1 MARKSRSKQN
11 KSGKKSSSKS
21 SSSGGGGGGGGKSGG
36 GKSGGGKSGGSK
48 NKRGSGNK
56 SKQSQNK
63 STSTKSTS
71 TKSTSTKSTGNAR
84 GSGQAGKGTVG
95 GGQKTNPTKK
105 TTTVSTKTTTTQT
118 KSPTKTVSTKTKQ
131 GKDRTPAQ
139 IAAATRIA
147 ESKTISDVKAAN
159 DQKMRDAAR
168 IRDQKFKQTGVQTLG
183 GKKTSFTKAEQLKIQ
198 QAGYTV
204 DGYSTAAARSDAD
217 VDAFRAAAK
226 AKADAEAAAKA
237 AAEKKAADEKL
248 ARQFDPT
255 RLYAGTEYDNY
266 VASLP
271 EGVRNDM
278 MIGGQTR
285 SPLSEAAIAAGTIL
299 GGKALIGGGLSAL
312 GIGGSKGLG
321 FKGVQAGFTGMG
333 KKGFDAIRGG
343 ANYIASKKPQ
353 ILGRGAYSAPTF
365 KGAQRYAGTQGS
377 LGGTQTPGGVIKS
390 IVPGK
395 ASRIGFIESQ
405 AKVPSATFDKGVQ
418 LANKLSAG
426 NYGSSSLANTLRS
439 QMVSGV
445 APGGG
450 IGSNLG
456 NIAKQTGVAT
466 AVAGGLNIGSTG
478 GVDSG
483 EASAKPSGV
492 ARVIAGG
499 ADKVMR
505 DTTDFDR
512 RGKEKNF
519 LADAFV
525 QTNTALKTIK
535 PYFDAAKGQD
545 DKSIRKQASNLL
557 TDIGSKE
564 ELAPVA
570 RGIKAFTTDNPNVPN
585 KFGMET
591 LSDIR
596 DTFTPGKPK
605 IPSIDPKSGIVGA
618 IGNRMLA
625 GDIKNIVKEADQ
637 QTGVEKGATRTLGQ
651 TINVAKQIGKNL
663 GDTSTQGYKSG
674 QKIAKLVGTGSGKP
688 TPGSILSGVNPFR
701 RRTGGGSTPAFTP
714 SSAPS
719 FTPSGRSGG
728 GGTPVG
734 QVPQVPPTTQFQVPE
749 IPQQQGL
756 DAGNLANIQNES
768 YQNTFKNLMAINPN
782 YSARFQMRRR
792 RRGGRRSFA
801 KAFSRRFFS

>member
-1 MARKSRSKQN
+1 MARKSRSKQRS
-11 KSGKKSSSKS
+11 KGAGTRSSKAKSSGKSQGGSRSGGKSRSSSSKGKSSSSKS
-21 SSSGGGGGGGGKSGG
+21 SSS
-36 GKSGGGKSGGSK
+36 
-48 NKRGSGNK
+48 K
-56 SKQSQNK
+56 SKS
-63 STSTKSTS
+63 SSS
-71 TKSTSTKSTGNAR
+71 R
-84 GSGQAGKGTVG
+84 GRSGAGTG
-95 GGQKTNPTKK
+95 GGQKSNPTKK
-105 TTTVSTKTTTTQT
+105 TTTVSTKTTQT

-139 IAAATRIA
+139 MAAAKRIA
-147 ESKTISDVKAAN
+147 EGKTISQVKAAN

-183 GKKTSFTKAEQLKIQ
+183 GKKTSFTKAEQDKIRA
-198 QAGYTV
+198 AGYTV
-204 DGYSTAAARSDAD
+204 DGYSKAAARSDAD
-217 VDAFRAAAK
+217 VDSFRAAAK
-226 AKADAEAAAKA
+226 AKQEAEAAA
-237 AAEKKAADEKL
+237 KKAADEKL
-248 ARQFDPT
+248 ARQFDPN
-255 RLYAGTEYDNY
+255 RLLGGALTQTSAGIADNFAKPSFMY
-266 VASLP
+266 QGNPLNRTPGLSNYFSPDAGAAATYSRSGIFK
-271 EGVRNDM
+271 GVPFAGGSPTGTLTKFKVPDGAK
-278 MIGGQTR
+278 IGR
-285 SPLSEAAIAAGTIL
+285 SPLGIRQYKLNPKQMSQLTKVGTVAGDDVAKLAA
-299 GGKALIGGGLSAL
+299 
-312 GIGGSKGLG
+312 KGLG
-321 FKGVQAGFTGMG
+321 KYGARAVPFVGAGLSLADATNRIINKDFTGAALAAAS
-333 KKGFDAIRGG
+333 AIPGPVG
-343 ANYIASKKPQ
+343 LAA
-353 ILGRGAYSAPTF
+353 
-365 KGAQRYAGTQGS
+365 
-377 LGGTQTPGGVIKS
+377 LGGLAFKDVRSAMNAPKQV
-390 IVPGK
+390 
-395 ASRIGFIESQ
+395 ASTE
-405 AKVPSATFDKGVQ
+405 
-418 LANKLSAG
+418 
-426 NYGSSSLANTLRS
+426 
-439 QMVSGV
+439 
-445 APGGG
+445 
-450 IGSNLG
+450 
-456 NIAKQTGVAT
+456 
-466 AVAGGLNIGSTG
+466 AGGLNIGG

-483 EASAKPSGV
+483 EASAKPSGIS
-492 ARVIAGG
+492 RVIAGG
-499 ADKVMR
+499 ADKIMR
-505 DTTDFDR
+505 DTTDFDK

-557 TDIGSKE
+557 TDIGAKE

-701 RRTGGGSTPAFTP
+701 RRSGGGSTPAFTP

-719 FTPSGRSGG
+719 FTPRGGG

-749 IPQQQGL
+749 IPEQQGL

>member
-11 KSGKKSSSKS
+11 KSGKSKSKSTSSKGKS
-21 SSSGGGGGGGGKSGG
+21 SSSGGGGKSGG
-36 GKSGGGKSGGSK
+36 GKSGGGKSSGGGGRKSRSKQNQSGKSTAPSK
-48 NKRGSGNK
+48 NT
-56 SKQSQNK
+56 
-63 STSTKSTS
+63 STSTKSTK
-71 TKSTSTKSTGNAR
+71 TTSTKSTGNAR

-95 GGQKTNPTKK
+95 GGQKSNPTKK
-105 TTTVSTKTTTTQT
+105 TTTVSTKTTQT

-131 GKDRTPAQ
+131 GKDKTPAQ
-139 IAAATRIA
+139 IAASNRIA
-147 ESKTISDVKAAN
+147 QGKTISQVKAEN
-159 DQKMRDAAR
+159 KQKVQDAAR

-183 GKKTSFTKAEQLKIQ
+183 GKKTSFTKAEQDKIKA
-198 QAGYTV
+198 AGYTV
-204 DGYSTAAARSDAD
+204 DGYSKAAARSDAD
-217 VDAFRAAAK
+217 VDAFRAAAQ
-226 AKADAEAAAKA
+226 AKADAEAAAR
-237 AAEKKAADEKL
+237 KAADEKL
-248 ARQFDPT
+248 ARQFDPN
-255 RLYAGTEYDNY
+255 RLLGGALTQTSAGIADNFAKPSFMY
-266 VASLP
+266 QGNPLNRTPGLSNYFSPDAGAAATYSRSGIFK
-271 EGVRNDM
+271 GVPFAGGSPTGTLTKFKVPDGAK
-278 MIGGQTR
+278 IGR
-285 SPLSEAAIAAGTIL
+285 SPLGIRQYKLNPKQMSQLTKVGTVAGDDVAKLAA
-299 GGKALIGGGLSAL
+299 
-312 GIGGSKGLG
+312 KGLG
-321 FKGVQAGFTGMG
+321 KYGARAVPFVGAGLSLADATNRIINKDFTGAALAAAS
-333 KKGFDAIRGG
+333 AIPGPVG
-343 ANYIASKKPQ
+343 LAA
-353 ILGRGAYSAPTF
+353 
-365 KGAQRYAGTQGS
+365 
-377 LGGTQTPGGVIKS
+377 LGGLAFKDVRSAMNAPKQV
-390 IVPGK
+390 
-395 ASRIGFIESQ
+395 ASTE
-405 AKVPSATFDKGVQ
+405 
-418 LANKLSAG
+418 
-426 NYGSSSLANTLRS
+426 
-439 QMVSGV
+439 
-445 APGGG
+445 
-450 IGSNLG
+450 
-456 NIAKQTGVAT
+456 
-466 AVAGGLNIGSTG
+466 AGGLNIGG

-492 ARVIAGG
+492 ARVITGA

-505 DTTDFDR
+505 DTTDFDK

-557 TDIGSKE
+557 TDIGAKE

-637 QTGVEKGATRTLGQ
+637 QTGVAKGATRTLGQ

-674 QKIAKLVGTGSGKP
+674 KKIAKLVGTGSGKP

-701 RRTGGGSTPAFTP
+701 RSGGGSTPSFIP

>member
-1 MARKSRSKQN
+1 MARRSRSKQN
-11 KSGKKSSSKS
+11 KSGKSSSSKGKS
-21 SSSGGGGGGGGKSGG
+21 SSSKGKSSSSK
-36 GKSGGGKSGGSK
+36 GKSSSSKGKSSSGSK
-48 NKRGSGNK
+48 NSRGSGNK

-71 TKSTSTKSTGNAR
+71 TKSTSTKSTSPSGNKR
-84 GSGQAGKGTVG
+84 GSGQAGQGTAG
-95 GGQKTNPTKK
+95 GGQKTNPTKR
-105 TTTVSTKTTTTQT
+105 TTTVSTKTTQT

-131 GKDRTPAQ
+131 GKDKTPAQ
-139 IAAATRIA
+139 IAASKRLA
-147 ESKTISDVKAAN
+147 EGKTISQVKADN
-159 DQKMRDAAR
+159 KQKMQDAAR

-183 GKKTSFTKAEQLKIQ
+183 GKKTSFTKAEQAKIRA
-198 QAGYTV
+198 AGYTV
-204 DGYSTAAARSDAD
+204 DGYSKAAARSDAD
-217 VDAFRAAAK
+217 VASFRKAA
-226 AKADAEAAAKA
+226 EAKA
-237 AAEKKAADEKL
+237 AAEAAARKAADEKL
-248 ARQFDPT
+248 ARQFDPS

-285 SPLSEAAIAAGTIL
+285 SPLSEAAIAAGTIF
-299 GGKALIGGGLSAL
+299 GGKALLSGGLSAL
-312 GIGGSKGLG
+312 GIGGGAKGLG
-321 FKGVQAGFTGMG
+321 YKGVQAGFTGMG
-333 KKGFDAIRGG
+333 KKGFDAITKG
-343 ANYIASKKPQ
+343 AKYIASKKPQ
-353 ILGRGAYSAPTF
+353 ILGKGAYSAPTF
-365 KGAQRYAGTQGS
+365 KGAQRYAGTTGS
-377 LGGTQTPGGVIKS
+377 LGGAQTPGGVIKS

-426 NYGSSSLANTLRS
+426 NYGSSTLANTLRS

-466 AVAGGLNIGSTG
+466 AVAGGLNIGSSG

-483 EASAKPSGV
+483 EASDKPSGL

-499 ADKVMR
+499 ADKIMR
-505 DTTDFDR
+505 DTTDFDK

-519 LADAFV
+519 LADAFT

-557 TDIGSKE
+557 TDIGAKE

-605 IPSIDPKSGIVGA
+605 IPSIDPKSGIVMS

-625 GDIKNIVKEADQ
+625 GDLKNIVKEADQ

-651 TINVAKQIGKNL
+651 TINVGRQIAKNL
-663 GDTSTQGYKSG
+663 GDTGTQGYKSG

-701 RRTGGGSTPAFTP
+701 GSNRGGGTTPIRRATPALTGGG
-714 SSAPS
+714 
-719 FTPSGRSGG
+719 GG

-749 IPQQQGL
+749 LPVQQGL

-792 RRGGRRSFA
+792 RGGRRGSFRRS
-801 KAFSRRFFS
+801 FSRRFFS

>member
-1 MARKSRSKQN
+1 MARKSRSKQRS
-11 KSGKKSSSKS
+11 KGAGTRSSKAKSSGKSQGGSRSGGKSRSSSSKGKSSSSKS
-21 SSSGGGGGGGGKSGG
+21 SSS
-36 GKSGGGKSGGSK
+36 
-48 NKRGSGNK
+48 K
-56 SKQSQNK
+56 SKS
-63 STSTKSTS
+63 SSS
-71 TKSTSTKSTGNAR
+71 R
-84 GSGQAGKGTVG
+84 GRSGAGTG
-95 GGQKTNPTKK
+95 GGQKSNPTKK
-105 TTTVSTKTTTTQT
+105 TTTVSTKTTQT

-139 IAAATRIA
+139 MAAAKRIA
-147 ESKTISDVKAAN
+147 EGKTISQVKAAN

-183 GKKTSFTKAEQLKIQ
+183 GKKTSFTKAEQDKIRA
-198 QAGYTV
+198 AGYTV
-204 DGYSTAAARSDAD
+204 DGYSKAAARSDAD
-217 VDAFRAAAK
+217 VDSFRAAAK
-226 AKADAEAAAKA
+226 AKQEAEAAA
-237 AAEKKAADEKL
+237 KKAADEKL
-248 ARQFDPT
+248 ARQFDPN
-255 RLYAGTEYDNY
+255 RLLGGALTQTSAGIADNFAKPSFMY
-266 VASLP
+266 QGNPLNRTPGLSNYFSPDAGAAATYSRSGIFK
-271 EGVRNDM
+271 GVPFAGGSPTGTLTKFKVPDGDK
-278 MIGGQTR
+278 IGR
-285 SPLSEAAIAAGTIL
+285 SPLGIRQYKLNPKQMSQLTKVGTVAGDDVAKLAA
-299 GGKALIGGGLSAL
+299 
-312 GIGGSKGLG
+312 KGLG
-321 FKGVQAGFTGMG
+321 KYGARAVPFVGAGLSLADATNRIINKDFTGAALAAAS
-333 KKGFDAIRGG
+333 AIPGPVG
-343 ANYIASKKPQ
+343 LAA
-353 ILGRGAYSAPTF
+353 
-365 KGAQRYAGTQGS
+365 
-377 LGGTQTPGGVIKS
+377 LGGLAFKDVRSAMNAPKQV
-390 IVPGK
+390 
-395 ASRIGFIESQ
+395 ASTE
-405 AKVPSATFDKGVQ
+405 
-418 LANKLSAG
+418 
-426 NYGSSSLANTLRS
+426 
-439 QMVSGV
+439 
-445 APGGG
+445 
-450 IGSNLG
+450 
-456 NIAKQTGVAT
+456 
-466 AVAGGLNIGSTG
+466 AGGLNIGG

-483 EASAKPSGV
+483 EASAKPSGIS
-492 ARVIAGG
+492 RVIAGG
-499 ADKVMR
+499 ADKIMR
-505 DTTDFDR
+505 DTTDFDK

-557 TDIGSKE
+557 TDIGAKE

-701 RRTGGGSTPAFTP
+701 RRSGGGSTPAFTP

-719 FTPSGRSGG
+719 FTPRGGG

-749 IPQQQGL
+749 IPEQQGL